1 MSEISI
7 GKIYF
12 IKNGET
18 LIEDATIKKEELDEL
33 ATSILIKRVD
43 LYSGKEL
50 LTDERNLINIYK
62 KYIDDNYTII
72 RAVKAGINENRKI
85 TLLKEHNIN
94 IYIPYN
100 PSLNDIDRIK
110 EVLDKYKEEKEVAF
124 RIYNNGKNDHDLYDY
139 GYNYSSNQRTVSG
152 VCAGFIKEKLSI
164 LTPKEQEMFFKHR
177 SFDLNSL
184 ILEDYYKYSINN
196 KNTAIVIITPDEVI
210 KKTVTK
216 SFHKREIKAC
226 LDKFYK
232 VDDNFNY
239 NELVSNHNLVVG
251 LITKDVI
258 ITYVNA
264 NINEFQQEALK
275 TFANDINDIKQLRED
290 LISNASVVK
299 DSEIV
304 YEGKLEDVIPY
315 LEENKKRQ
323 L

>member
-1 MSEISI
+1 
-7 GKIYF
+7 
-12 IKNGET
+12 
-18 LIEDATIKKEELDEL
+18 
-33 ATSILIKRVD
+33 
-43 LYSGKEL
+43 
-50 LTDERNLINIYK
+50 
-62 KYIDDNYTII
+62 
-72 RAVKAGINENRKI
+72 
-85 TLLKEHNIN
+85 
-94 IYIPYN
+94 
-100 PSLNDIDRIK
+100 
-110 EVLDKYKEEKEVAF
+110 
-124 RIYNNGKNDHDLYDY
+124 
-139 GYNYSSNQRTVSG
+139 
-152 VCAGFIKEKLSI
+152 
-164 LTPKEQEMFFKHR
+164 MFFKYR

-196 KNTAIVIITPDEVI
+196 KNTAIIIITPDEVI